1 MMNGNDCVLYWND
14 EPIACLTSNGL
25 SEAVSFINTA
35 KRTQSGALKVLP
47 VSNSYQITFEAVMVS
62 DLGMTWNDLALLARD
77 QVIGSWELTGVNDS
91 GFGFL
96 SNLEMSANSGGII
109 TFTGAIT
116 GFGEIIP
123 LDQDQY
129 VWYQNIDTY
138 VDNAGNYVFVQ

>member
-1 MMNGNDCVLYWND
+1 MMNGNDCILYWND

-35 KRTQSGALKVLP
+35 KRTQSGALKSLP
-47 VSNSYQITFEAVMVS
+47 VSNSYQINFEAVMVS
-62 DLGMTWNDLALLARD
+62 DLGMSWYDLSMLARN

-96 SNLEMSANSGGII
+96 AGLELTANSGGII
-109 TFTGAIT
+109 TFTGVII
-116 GFGEIIP
+116 GYGEIIP

-138 VDNAGNYVFVQ
+138 VDNGGKYVFLN